1 MKKMLAAAI
10 FLLACLAAA
19 PGQEIRRAVW
29 AGQFYDADAARL
41 GSQIDGFLKNAA
53 GTALA
58 DPILALIVPHAGYIY
73 SGRVA
78 AEAYRLIQGK
88 AIDSVVII
96 GPSHRYGFRGC
107 SIYMKGGFE
116 TPLGVAGI
124 DEALASEIAKASG
137 FNYIAE
143 AHREEH
149 SIEVQVPFVRKV
161 LPGAKIVPIVMGS
174 QNAATVRS
182 LADALAKVLP
192 GKKAVVIASTDMSHF
207 LPKEEAGRVDA
218 DTASLIRSQKTK
230 EILDKIEAGENIMC
244 GGGPVVATILYA
256 QKRGKTE
263 VTALSYADSSS
274 FGGPVVGY
282 LSAVLTSKERPA
294 EDVSPR
300 FTLSDDEKGELLRL
314 ARTAVTQFVEQGTV
328 CSYNTQ
334 NPNFQAPKGAFVT
347 LKKGGELRGC
357 IGYIE
362 PVAPLY
368 QTVLQTAVYAAS
380 KDPRFEPV
388 SKAELQALEYEIS
401 VLTPL
406 EPVADP
412 KSVEVGKHG
421 LVISMG
427 ERKGLL
433 LPQVPVEN
441 GWNRDQFL
449 SQTCLKAGLPS
460 DAWKKGAKIFSF
472 EAIVFH

>member
-1 MKKMLAAAI
+1 MKKIIFSAVSLLI
-10 FLLACLAAA
+10 FLTAASA
-19 PGQEIRRAVW
+19 QEIRRAVW

-41 GSQIDGFLKNAA
+41 GAQIDGFLKNAK
-53 GTALA
+53 GNAL
-58 DPILALIVPHAGYIY
+58 DNPVRALIVPHAGYIY
-73 SGRVA
+73 SGQVA

-88 AIDSVVII
+88 DIDSVVII
-96 GPSHRYGFRGC
+96 GPSHRYGFGGC

-116 TPLGVAGI
+116 TPLGVAEI
-124 DEALASEIAKASG
+124 DEALAAEISKASG
-137 FNYIAE
+137 FKYISE

-174 QNAATVRS
+174 QNAATVKT
-182 LADALAKVLP
+182 LADALAKILP
-192 GKKAVVIASTDMSHF
+192 GKKAVVIATTDMSHF
-207 LPKEEAGRVDA
+207 LPKDEAGRTDA
-218 DTASLIRSQKTK
+218 DTTSLIRLQKTNDLLGK
-230 EILDKIEAGENIMC
+230 VESGENIMC
-244 GGGPVVATILYA
+244 GGGPVVAAILYA

-263 VTALSYADSSS
+263 VTILKYADSAS

-282 LSAVLTSKERPA
+282 LSAALTLEERPA
-294 EDVSPR
+294 ENISPG
-300 FTLSDDEKGELLRL
+300 FTLSDDEKKELLRL

-328 CSYNTQ
+328 CSYSTQ
-334 NPNFQAPKGAFVT
+334 NPNFLAPKGAFVT
-347 LKKGGELRGC
+347 LKKSGELRGC

-362 PVAPLY
+362 PIAPLY
-368 QTVLQTAVYAAS
+368 QTILQTAIYAAS

-388 SKAELQALEYEIS
+388 SRAELQDLEYEIS

-406 EPVADP
+406 KPVADP
-412 KSVEVGKHG
+412 RSVEVGKHG

-460 DAWKKGAKIFSF
+460 DAWKKGAKISSF
-472 EAIVFH
+472 QAIVFH